1 MAEARIIL
9 VKVSHARKFFIV
21 AFSHGP
27 FELLDLNKMCVL
39 RTMPRKFPQITAL
52 EWSPLSSGKVRKNQ
66 SQLSIKILTNHN
78 EVCVFRLGRAE
89 VFHRKQRTRHPP
101 PVIVGRSML

>member
-1 MAEARIIL
+1 M

-27 FELLDLNKMCVL
+27 FELWDLTKLSVL

-52 EWSPLSSGKVRKNQ
+52 EWSPASSKRLGKSGSVSPVSGEESSGEQGGGKEYVVMTDADC
-66 SQLSIKILTNHN
+66 QLYHFTVQVLTN
-78 EVCVFRLGRAE
+78 
-89 VFHRKQRTRHPP
+89 
-101 PVIVGRSML
+101 